1 MSESAAALIVAA
13 GAGTRFG
20 GPQPKVF
27 APLAGQP
34 LLTYSLRAFDGHPQ
48 ISHLCVVA
56 SPEHLDRTREL
67 CAVTVQRCDC
77 RVVAGGAQRQAS
89 VARGLQALADLSP
102 TLVAI
107 HDGARPLVSPAVITE
122 ALAVAGAQG
131 AAVPVLPCSDT
142 VKELAPTGTIART
155 LDRHP
160 LRLAQT
166 PQTFRYEL
174 ICRAHEQAA
183 AEGWEVT
190 DDAMMVERL
199 GEAVYPSAGEARN
212 LKITHPEDLALAE
225 WLLGAGAPGAVRVG
239 HGYDLHR
246 LVEGRALVLGGVTV
260 PHERGLLGHSDADV
274 ALHALCDALLG
285 AAGLGDIGR
294 HFPDTDP
301 AYAGADSLDLTRRV
315 VAMLAEAGWQPLN
328 ADVTLVA
335 QRPRLA
341 PHVALMRERSAAALG
356 LPPEAVNYKATT
368 TEGLGPEG
376 EGLAISA
383 HAVVTVRPQGF

>member
-13 GAGTRFG
+13 GVGTRFG
-20 GPQPKVF
+20 GKLPKVF
-27 APLAGQP
+27 ASLAGQP
-34 LLTYSLRAFDGHPQ
+34 LLTYSLRAFDAHPQ
-48 ISHLCVVA
+48 FSHLCVVA
-56 SPEHLDRTREL
+56 APEHLDRTRKI
-67 CAVTVQRCDC
+67 CAATVRRLGC
-77 RVVAGGAQRQAS
+77 RVVAGGEQRQAS
-89 VARGLQALADLSP
+89 VARGLAALADFSP

-107 HDGARPLVSPAVITE
+107 HDGARPLVSQTVITE
-122 ALAVAGAQG
+122 ALAIASAQG

-142 VKELAPTGTIART
+142 VKELGPEGTVART
-155 LDRHP
+155 LDRQY

-166 PQTFRYEL
+166 PQTFRYDL
-174 ICRAHEQAA
+174 ICRAHERAM
-183 AEGWEVT
+183 AEGWDVT

-199 GEAVYPSAGEARN
+199 GEAVTPSPGDPRN

-225 WLLGAGAPGAVRVG
+225 WLLEGDPRGSIRVG

-246 LVEGRALVLGGVTV
+246 LVEGRPLVLGGVTV
-260 PHERGLLGHSDADV
+260 PHDRGLLGHSDADA

-301 AYAGADSLDLTRRV
+301 AYAGADSLDLTRFV
-315 VAMLAEAGWQPLN
+315 VEKLTQAGWQPLN
-328 ADVTLVA
+328 ADVTIVA

-341 PHVALMRERSAAALG
+341 PHIPLMRERTAAALG
-356 LPPEAVNYKATT
+356 LSPEAVNYKATT

-383 HAVVTVRPQGF
+383 HAVVTVSFRP